1 MGKTEPASEP
11 KKPSKTIQQVSD
23 ATSGWP
29 KARELI
35 EFTGHHVLEAQD
47 RALMNSLYKIAHDSG
62 KMTTKDAE
70 WTVPLAELRVTA
82 HESNDR
88 LRESFK
94 RLKQVVVTVPYLDH
108 EGDQCE
114 LITGLFDFFDVSKIG
129 GGRGSVRFGLPKEL
143 QPVLANS
150 GRWGRIKAE
159 IVHAMSS
166 KYAIALYELIQAR
179 INLDNCIETF
189 PLEKFR
195 ELIGVP
201 PGKLERGSNF
211 LLRALN
217 PAVLEVNA
225 LADVGVT
232 IDVRRK
238 GNRPTGPI
246 THVTMAWYRK
256 TGDEYRKALK
266 ELNQPKVGRKAR
278 ITGKVEQVA
287 EE

>member
-1 MGKTEPASEP
+1 MS
-11 KKPSKTIQQVSD
+11 SKTLKQISD
-23 ATSGWP
+23 DVSGWP

-70 WTVPLAELRVTA
+70 WTVPLADLRASA

-88 LRESFK
+88 LRASFL

-114 LITGLFDFFDVSKIG
+114 LVTGLFDFFDVSKIG
-129 GGRGSVRFGLPKEL
+129 KSRGSVRFGLPKEL

-159 IVHAMSS
+159 IIHAMSS

-179 INLDNCIETF
+179 INLSNCVETF
-189 PLEKFR
+189 PLSKFR
-195 ELIGVP
+195 DLIGVP
-201 PGKLERGSNF
+201 PGKLTRGPDFKRYVLDKS
-211 LLRALN
+211 A
-217 PAVLEVNA
+217 LEVNA

-232 IDVRRK
+232 LDVMRK
-238 GNRPTGPI
+238 GDNPQGAI

-256 TGDEYRKALK
+256 QGDEYRAAIK
-266 ELNQPKVGRKAR
+266 ELNRPKVGRKAR
-278 ITGKVEQVA
+278 ISGTVEDVA
-287 EE
+287 APETSP